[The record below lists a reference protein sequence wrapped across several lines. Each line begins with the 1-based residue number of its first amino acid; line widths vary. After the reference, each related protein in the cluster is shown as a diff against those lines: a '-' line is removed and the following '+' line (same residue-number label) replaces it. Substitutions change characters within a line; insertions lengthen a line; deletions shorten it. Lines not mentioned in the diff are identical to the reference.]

1 MNTQTTFAKDTS
13 GRTPGQW
20 AVALITLLIGLIIA
34 HLGVTMFLVSELGT
48 DTFTV
53 FIQGLSLLTGLSIG
67 TVHVITLCLIMLL
80 LLIFTRGYIKPGS
93 VICAFF
99 GGPIIDF
106 FLWLSDGR
114 ISAAS
119 PLYMRICVMILGLV
133 ILALG
138 MSVVIQSEAGTGP
151 NDLIAIVL
159 TDKLKHFQFR
169 WMRVGCDVFFVI
181 FGYLLGGV
189 VGVGTVAAVI
199 LTGPVVQFWLPR
211 SQKLV
216 KKIYGKFGMD

>member
-1 MNTQTTFAKDTS
+1 MSTQMTFAKDTS
-13 GRTPGQW
+13 GRTLGQW
-20 AVALITLLIGLIIA
+20 VIALITLFVGLIIA
-34 HLGVTMFLVSELGT
+34 HLGVTMFLISELGT

-53 FIQGLSLLTGLSIG
+53 FVQGLSILSGLSIG

-80 LLIFTRGYIKPGS
+80 LLIFTKDYIKPGS

-106 FLWLSDGR
+106 FLWVFDGR
-114 ISAAS
+114 ISASS
-119 PLYMRICVMILGLV
+119 PMYLRILVMILGLV

-151 NDLIAIVL
+151 NDLVAIVL
-159 TDKLKHFQFR
+159 TDKLKRFQFR
-169 WMRVGCDVFFVI
+169 WVRVGCDVFFVI
-181 FGYLLGGV
+181 FGSLLGGV

>member
-1 MNTQTTFAKDTS
+1 MSTQTTFAKDTS

-20 AVALITLLIGLIIA
+20 AIALIALLVGLIIA
-34 HLGVTMFLVSELGT
+34 HLGVTMFLISELGT

-53 FIQGLSLLTGLSIG
+53 FVQGLSILSGLSIG

-80 LLIFTRGYIKPGS
+80 LLIFTKGYIKPGS

-106 FLWLSDGR
+106 FLWVFDGR

-119 PLYMRICVMILGLV
+119 PMYLRILVMLLGLV

-151 NDLIAIVL
+151 NDLVAIVL
-159 TDKLKHFQFR
+159 TDKLKRFQFR
-169 WMRVGCDVFFVI
+169 WVRVGCDVFFVI

>member
-1 MNTQTTFAKDTS
+1 MSTQTTFAKDTS

-20 AVALITLLIGLIIA
+20 AIALITLFVGLIIA
-34 HLGVTMFLVSELGT
+34 HLGVTMFLISELGT

-53 FIQGLSLLTGLSIG
+53 FVQGLSILSGLSIG

-80 LLIFTRGYIKPGS
+80 LLIFTKGYIKPGS

-106 FLWLSDGR
+106 FLWVFDGR

-119 PLYMRICVMILGLV
+119 PMYLRILVMILGLV

-151 NDLIAIVL
+151 NDLVAIVL
-159 TDKLKHFQFR
+159 TDKLKRFQFR
-169 WMRVGCDVFFVI
+169 WVRVGCDVFFVI